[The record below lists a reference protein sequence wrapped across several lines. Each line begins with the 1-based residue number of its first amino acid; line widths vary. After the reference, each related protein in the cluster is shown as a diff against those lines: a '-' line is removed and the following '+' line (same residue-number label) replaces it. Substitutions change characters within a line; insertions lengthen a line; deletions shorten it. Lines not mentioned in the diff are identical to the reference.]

1 MFQRAE
7 KERTK
12 TSFFPIGARV
22 GAVIDQVCEKTL
34 GQILRVL
41 RSISLLAQESVQWAP
56 VNLAQFRE
64 RTECVS
70 GSRLRIARSE
80 DNRPTRRCEQFIATF
95 RFAQRNPR
103 FHNVNE
109 NKTNG
114 IPGARNNLR

>member
-22 GAVIDQVCEKTL
+22 GAVLDQVCEKTL
-34 GQILRVL
+34 SQILRIL

-70 GSRLRIARSE
+70 GSRRRIARFE
-80 DNRPTRRCEQFIATF
+80 DHCPTRRCEQFIATF

-109 NKTNG
+109 NNMDSALV
-114 IPGARNNLR
+114 ARRKLR